1 VRALPIR
8 LGPDVLKPARAGAAV
23 QVQADLDAER
33 LELLPRRS
41 RWTWRLAPKLR
52 AQGRLVPKELEPTRG
67 QPEPERVEAAK
78 RPANQTGRRPPI
90 YQKNLVKVRPL
101 AREPQPEPAGLQL
114 VAPQQA
120 GHTRVERL
128 EASMALVQADLAA
141 LQRRP

>member
-1 VRALPIR
+1 LR
-8 LGPDVLKPARAGAAV
+8 PARAEAAV

-52 AQGRLVPKELEPTRG
+52 ARGRLVPKELVPTRG

-78 RPANQTGRRPPI
+78 TPADQRGRRPLI
-90 YQKNLVKVRPL
+90 YQKNLVKMRPL
-101 AREPQPEPAGLQL
+101 ARELRPEPAGPQL